1 MTQKTSGPRSYFLCG
16 IGGSGMLP
24 LALILQAQGH
34 RVEGSDRTLDATPGG
49 EQAAAKFDYLRRRGI
64 RLHPQDGSGIR
75 RAGQILVASAA
86 VEDSVP
92 DVAAARA
99 VGARRMSR
107 PEALAEL
114 FNAAPQRVGV
124 AGTSGKST
132 VTGMIAWILHCA
144 GRGPTVVNGAVMKNF
159 AGPDDPFASALAGSG
174 DTIVSEID
182 ESDGSIALFD
192 PSVAVLT
199 NVSEDHKT
207 MDELRGLFAEFVG
220 KADRIVLNSDDPE
233 ARSIGRSLSA
243 GRQIRFSLKDR
254 SAGLSADRL
263 EPAPDGIGFRLFAEG
278 LPNGQ
283 QVDLQVPG
291 IHNVANALAAIGA
304 ATACGVPA
312 AEAARHLNGFAG
324 LRRRLETVGKAGG
337 VTVID
342 DFGHN
347 PDKIAATLDA
357 LHAFPG
363 RLLILF
369 QPHGFGPLRKMRTGF
384 IDMFAGKLSAEDVL
398 LMPEPVYFGGTVTRD
413 ISSRDIVL
421 AVAAAGRQAEA
432 HERRSDCGD
441 RLLELAGPGDR
452 IVVMGARDDTLTE
465 FAHELLKRL
474 ER

>member
-34 RVEGSDRTLDATPGG
+34 RVEGSDRALDATSPGG
-49 EQAAAKFDYLRRRGI
+49 QTAAKFDYLRRRGI

-75 RAGQILVASAA
+75 RASQILVASAA

-92 DVAAARA
+92 DVAAARRI
-99 VGARRMSR
+99 GARRMSR
-107 PEALAEL
+107 PEALAGL
-114 FNAAPQRVGV
+114 FNAAPQRIGV

-132 VTGMIAWILHCA
+132 VTGMIAWILHRA
-144 GRGPTVVNGAVMKNF
+144 GRDPTVVNGAVMNNF

-174 DTIVSEID
+174 DTVVSEID
-182 ESDGSIALFD
+182 ESDGSIALFG
-192 PSVAVLT
+192 PTVAVLT
-199 NVSEDHKT
+199 NISEDHKT
-207 MDELRGLFAEFVG
+207 MDELRGLFGDFIG
-220 KADRIVLNSDDPE
+220 KAGRIVLNSDDPDV
-233 ARSIGRSLSA
+233 RSIGRSLSA

-254 SAGLSADRL
+254 SADLFADRL
-263 EPAPDGIGFRLFAEG
+263 EPAPDGIGFHLLAEG

-283 QVDLQVPG
+283 PVGLQVPG
-291 IHNVANALAAIGA
+291 VHNVANALAAIGA

-312 AEAARHLNGFAG
+312 AEAAGHLNGFAG
-324 LRRRLETVGKAGG
+324 LRRRLETVGMAGG

-347 PDKIAATLDA
+347 PDKIAATLDT
-357 LHAFPG
+357 LHDFPG

-384 IDMFAGKLSAEDVL
+384 IDMFAAKLSAEDML

-421 AVAAAGRQAEA
+421 AVAAAGRRAEA
-432 HERRSDCGD
+432 HEGRSDCGD
-441 RLLELAGPGDR
+441 RLLELAEPGDR

-465 FAHELLKRL
+465 FARGLLKRL